1 MRWSTLCPLPAGSAV
16 LRDARCW
23 HGGCAGT
30 FPLHHV
36 FVPGL
41 HHRFHRKCFFLAF
54 FLSAGAPTSRT
65 QPERSQMLN
74 ITRRGT
80 TSLCLS
86 ACRMRIGSTSLRMA
100 GPSHGTRRR
109 RDLET
114 SRFVVLRCAVSGS
127 TPACNTPAV
136 QLHLSLSASA

>member
-41 HHRFHRKCFFLAF
+41 HHRFHRKCFFWHF
-54 FLSAGAPTSRT
+54 SCPQEP
-65 QPERSQMLN
+65 QPLGHSQ
-74 ITRRGT
+74 
-80 TSLCLS
+80 SVPKC
-86 ACRMRIGSTSLRMA
+86 
-100 GPSHGTRRR
+100 
-109 RDLET
+109 
-114 SRFVVLRCAVSGS
+114 
-127 TPACNTPAV
+127 
-136 QLHLSLSASA
+136 